1 MHPAPARRTTNLRG
15 AIRRGA
21 AGAARLT
28 LGGWLVFC
36 GLLLDGLRFGGARMA
51 QGDEWSVAPQQM
63 LPATARKAAVGVLG
77 AGASTGGVA
86 GQSRDSDA
94 PRADRRAGQPRPVAP
109 LARTSVAKPRP
120 QSTLAIVQS
129 PARGFAAMVGQVPMG
144 RTNPNA
150 EGRRS
155 WPRFQSADD
164 ANDGKVVPAQYA
176 GPPNAAGPMGNYS
189 QAPNDYG
196 QAPGG
201 LGQGGFGQASG
212 GFGQVPGNNGGP
224 VYAPPTQPPI
234 GETPPGYGGNGTL
247 PPPGG
252 YDQEGNLFPPNP
264 LLNDGE
270 GPLPT
275 VPMEVVVKEAQTGR
289 VMFGVGV
296 NSNAGLI
303 GNVVLDEQ
311 NFDWKKVPRSWED
324 IRNATAFRGA
334 GQHFRIE
341 AMPGT
346 QLSRYGFTFREPY
359 LWDTKVNFNISASYF
374 NRYFLDWTEQRAGG
388 RVGFGYQL
396 TPDLSANLSL
406 GGEDVRIYNPIVPT
420 PPELLAVLGQNP
432 LYSAIFSLVH
442 DTRDSTFLA
451 TEGHRVSLNLEQAW
465 GKFSFPRAVI
475 GFRKYFL
482 IHERPD
488 GSGRQVL
495 TLTNDT
501 GFTGSDTPIF

>member
-1 MHPAPARRTTNLRG
+1 PPAATLPQQTQEGRDLLLASGVADQDVHVAAALDLSGSFLVQPAPTVDL
-15 AIRRGA
+15 
-21 AGAARLT
+21 
-28 LGGWLVFC
+28 
-36 GLLLDGLRFGGARMA
+36 
-51 QGDEWSVAPQQM
+51 
-63 LPATARKAAVGVLG
+63 
-77 AGASTGGVA
+77 
-86 GQSRDSDA
+86 
-94 PRADRRAGQPRPVAP
+94 
-109 LARTSVAKPRP
+109 
-120 QSTLAIVQS
+120 STLNGELQAV
-129 PARGFAAMVGQVPMG
+129 PGFV
-144 RTNPNA
+144 
-150 EGRRS
+150 
-155 WPRFQSADD
+155 F
-164 ANDGKVVPAQYA
+164 AQ
-176 GPPNAAGPMGNYS
+176 
-189 QAPNDYG
+189 DYPG

-201 LGQGGFGQASG
+201 
-212 GFGQVPGNNGGP
+212 NGGP

-234 GETPPGYGGNGTL
+234 DPLPPEYGGNGTL

-252 YDQEGNLFPPNP
+252 YDQDGNLFPPNP

-270 GPLPT
+270 EPLPR
-275 VPMEVVVKEAQTGR
+275 VPIDVVVKEAQTGR

-324 IRNATAFRGA
+324 IRNSTAFRGA
-334 GQHFRIE
+334 GQQFRIE

-346 QLSRYGFTFREPY
+346 QLSRYAFTFREPF
-359 LWDTKVNFNISASYF
+359 LWDTKINFSISASYF

-396 TPDLSANLSL
+396 TPDLSASLSL

-442 DTRDSTFLA
+442 DTRDSTFIA
-451 TEGHRVSLNLEQAW
+451 TQGHRVSLNLEQAW

-501 GFTGSDTPIF
+501 GFTGSDTPIFENFFAGGYSTIRGFYFRGAQPLDNGVQVGGHFEFLNSVEYMLPITADDALRMVAFCDFGTVEPSTEIKWQDFRIAPGFGLRITIPAMGPAPIALDFAVPVHHAPGDHIQNISFFMGLSR